1 MKYNVVTLSTSELRM
16 IADGLKEAADLK
28 ATVQVM
34 IQEDGLKFKMN
45 YGTWTAPLGRVENR

>member
-1 MKYNVVTLSTSELRM
+1 MKNNVVTLSTSELRM

-45 YGTWTAPLGRVENR
+45 HGGWTPPMGRVGNR